1 MNHKKESFIL
11 YADTAQ
17 HIRLLTDE
25 QAGRLFRL
33 LLDFAADGTSP
44 TPEEIGDNLVALAFS
59 FLSDRIRRDMK
70 KFQDTCEKRREAGR
84 KGAEITNRKRW
95 GTCSDGETPA

>member
-33 LLDFAADGTSP
+33 LLDFAADGTCP

-59 FLSDRIRRDMK
+59 FLSDRIRRDTK

-95 GTCSDGETPA
+95 GACSDGETPA